1 MSSFLCFLRLPYR
14 GHFAVAVGK
23 NDRIPGS
30 GVNYYFCGSFTLN
43 PVIAVEVTVE
53 IQ

>member
-14 GHFAVAVGK
+14 GHFAVAVAVAVTVAVAVGK

-30 GVNYYFCGSFTLN
+30 DLFIDLLRKL
-43 PVIAVEVTVE
+43 
-53 IQ
+53 